1 MVDKWYMILG
11 KDVHSPHT
19 DSLKKI
25 WWMRQHVMMTEFS
38 SGYFSSASSVGWL
51 KFLGSAKLYMV
62 DSVYY
67 STAWKY
73 GTSQG
78 WI

>member
-1 MVDKWYMILG
+1 
-11 KDVHSPHT
+11 
-19 DSLKKI
+19 
-25 WWMRQHVMMTEFS
+25 MMTEFS

-67 STAWKY
+67 TAWKY